1 MSARIR
7 AAGIGLFIVLMLALG
22 IGMAL
27 LVGNSNLWNKS
38 KQRYELVFDSSVKG
52 LEIGAPV
59 TLKGVRVG
67 EVVSVNA
74 RFYRDS
80 NIPLN
85 SVVVDINPDRIHFDD
100 KPSSSLEDILLY
112 SDFSAQL
119 KTQSFLTGMLYL
131 ELDVYTDPPQ
141 TILVDTSYPQIQTVP
156 SNLDKLYSFNEVD
169 FVQIAMNLQQLVDNL
184 QTFTSTPEFQALPG
198 QFITTLASIDKSVA
212 MVGGSADAMVQEM
225 SVAMVTLQQSMKTM
239 QDIAASIGYQLSAD
253 SPIVHN
259 LNESLQSV
267 SRAAKSV
274 KQLTDM
280 LEKNPEALISGKKGE
295 SVWKR

>member
-1 MSARIR
+1 MSARTR
-7 AAGIGLFIVLMLALG
+7 AAGIGLFIILMLALG

-85 SVVVDINPDRIHFDD
+85 SVVVDINADRIHFDD
-100 KPSSSLEDILLY
+100 EPSTSLEDILLY

-119 KTQSFLTGMLYL
+119 KTQSFLTGLLYL
-131 ELDVYTDPPQ
+131 ELDVYSDPPQ
-141 TILVDTSYPQIQTVP
+141 TILVDTSYPQIPTVP

-169 FVQIAMNLQQLVDNL
+169 FVQIAMNFQQLVDNL
-184 QTFTSTPEFQALPG
+184 QTFTSTPDFQALPS
-198 QFITTLASIDKSVA
+198 QFKTTLASIDKSFALVGSGADTMGKEVGVA
-212 MVGGSADAMVQEM
+212 I
-225 SVAMVTLQQSMKTM
+225 VTLQQSMKTM
-239 QDIAASIGYQLSAD
+239 EDIAASIGYQLSAD
-253 SPIVHN
+253 SPIVQS

-267 SRAAKSV
+267 SRAAKSM

-280 LEKNPEALISGKKGE
+280 LEKNPEALITGKKGE

>member
-1 MSARIR
+1 MSARTR
-7 AAGIGLFIVLMLALG
+7 AAGIGLFIILMLALG

-85 SVVVDINPDRIHFDD
+85 SVVVDINADRIHFDD
-100 KPSSSLEDILLY
+100 EPSTSLEDILLY

-119 KTQSFLTGMLYL
+119 KTQSFLTGLLYL
-131 ELDVYTDPPQ
+131 ELDVYSDPPQ
-141 TILVDTSYPQIQTVP
+141 TILVDTSYPQIPTVP

-169 FVQIAMNLQQLVDNL
+169 FVQIAMNFQQLVDNL
-184 QTFTSTPEFQALPG
+184 QTFTSTPDFQALPS
-198 QFITTLASIDKSVA
+198 QFKTTLASIDKSFA
-212 MVGGSADAMVQEM
+212 LVGSGADTMGKEM
-225 SVAMVTLQQSMKTM
+225 GMAMVTLQQSMKTM
-239 QDIAASIGYQLSAD
+239 EDIAASIGYQLSAD
-253 SPIVHN
+253 SPIVQS

-267 SRAAKSV
+267 SRAAKSM

-280 LEKNPEALISGKKGE
+280 LEKNPEALITGKKGE